1 MPGDLVA
8 IHSAYQ
14 RSGKH
19 GYERRELGEEIITR
33 RNRGETM
40 YEIAKALN
48 IGERTAYRYMDD
60 ALDARIVPKVDQLRK
75 HENEK
80 LDRTER
86 DNERQIELAE
96 LIMRDGYKDEN
107 YDLLLK
113 GAKLRGEA
121 LTLRVRI
128 AERRAKLNGIDAPIV
143 VQASVTVND
152 PNESELQEMIREAQ
166 AKVARSKAGTEANND
181 GA

>member
-1 MPGDLVA
+1 MPGDLIA
-8 IHSAYQ
+8 IHAAYQ
-14 RSGKH
+14 NSGRH
-19 GYERRELGEEIITR
+19 GYQRRELGEEIITR

-86 DNERQIELAE
+86 QNEEQIDTAE
-96 LIMRDGYKDEN
+96 AIIREGAIRRDAEIV
-107 YDLLLK
+107 LK

-121 LTLRVRI
+121 LALRVRI

-166 AKVARSKAGTEANND
+166 AKVARSKAQERSE
-181 GA
+181 